1 MTIQDRH
8 FEQDEAA
15 EPGGT
20 PLPWY
25 RTISR
30 QQWNV
35 LLAAQFGWMLDAMD
49 FVLYLMAITTLKAEF
64 NFGDETAGLLATV
77 SLLTSAAGGMIF
89 GIVADKIGRTR
100 ALMATVLIFS
110 LCSLGTATAQDLT
123 QLILWRALLG
133 FGMGGEWASGAVLVS
148 ESWPAVHRGKAIGIM
163 QSGWALGYILAALVA
178 AVVLPTLG
186 WRWLFVVGVLPAL
199 LIFWIRRTVHEPA
212 VWAKQGAAPPGR
224 HPFRVIFEPA
234 YRRRTLLAT
243 ALTSAVMF
251 AYWGLFT
258 WLPAFLASPVE
269 EGGAGM
275 SIVKS
280 AGWIIPMQVGAFF
293 GYLSFGFIA
302 DRLGR
307 RAAFI
312 LFLGVAALLV
322 PIYGQF
328 AGSPWLLMI
337 LGPLLGFFGHGY
349 FSLFGV
355 LLAEL
360 FPTRARATGQGFT
373 YNTGRA
379 LSALAPFTIGALAT
393 TAGIGSALALTSAF
407 FLAGAVLILFIPDTR
422 GQQLED

>member
-1 MTIQDRH
+1 M
-8 FEQDEAA
+8 
-15 EPGGT
+15 
-20 PLPWY
+20 
-25 RTISR
+25 
-30 QQWNV
+30 
-35 LLAAQFGWMLDAMD
+35 
-49 FVLYLMAITTLKAEF
+49 
-64 NFGDETAGLLATV
+64 GD
-77 SLLTSAAGGMIF
+77 
-89 GIVADKIGRTR
+89 
-100 ALMATVLIFS
+100 
-110 LCSLGTATAQDLT
+110 
-123 QLILWRALLG
+123 W
-133 FGMGGEWASGAVLVS
+133 
-148 ESWPAVHRGKAIGIM
+148 
-163 QSGWALGYILAALVA
+163 GYILAALIA

-212 VWAKQGAAPPGR
+212 VWANQDKTTSEGSDN
-224 HPFRVIFEPA
+224 PFRIIFDSA
-234 YRRRTLLAT
+234 HRKRTLIAT

-307 RAAFI
+307 RPAFI
-312 LFLGVAALLV
+312 LFLVAAALLV
-322 PIYGQF
+322 PVYGQLG
-328 AGSPWLLMI
+328 ASPWVLMAM
-337 LGPLLGFFGHGY
+337 GPLLGFFGHGY

-355 LLAEL
+355 LLSEL

-379 LSALAPFTIGALAT
+379 LSAFAPFTIGALSSVG
-393 TAGIGSALALTSAF
+393 GIGSALALTSAF
-407 FLAGAVLILFIPDTR
+407 FLAGAVLILFLPDTR
-422 GQQLED
+422 GRPLED